1 MKTGIVNVKR
11 KIERARAGEYEGSE
25 RAREKERHARAVAAH
40 AFHDGSVRGRVGFR
54 LQRAEL
60 DPKQLVAEPSLSH
73 TSPLP
78 ALLLLGGLLSLLAFS
93 FRSSRALPLLSA
105 CSARRRSLSSDPPT
119 DARTWRRRIKEVNAQ
134 QHHRNRHSTAA

>member
-40 AFHDGSVRGRVGFR
+40 AFHDGSVRGRVGFQ

-60 DPKQLVAEPSLSH
+60 DPKQLVAEPSVPKQHVTVAHL
-73 TSPLP
+73 
-78 ALLLLGGLLSLLAFS
+78 ALAAAAAAASGAAVLVGAF
-93 FRSSRALPLLSA
+93 
-105 CSARRRSLSSDPPT
+105 
-119 DARTWRRRIKEVNAQ
+119 
-134 QHHRNRHSTAA
+134 